1 LTQLFQL
8 THALQNAMPL
18 PRDNGALI
26 FHSPWESRVFAMA
39 VLLCEKGAYAW
50 TTFNAHFAKCLGDT
64 ERHHPDKEAVSAYYH
79 HWRQALEQVL
89 LEKAILVEEQLQARA
104 NAFVTGQ
111 RHHVG

>member
-1 LTQLFQL
+1 MTQLLQFA
-8 THALQNAMPL
+8 HALQDAMQL
-18 PRDNGALI
+18 PRDNGELM

-50 TTFNAHFAKCLGDT
+50 NTFNELFAKCIGEA

-79 HWRQALEQVL
+79 HWMQALEKVL
-89 LEKAILVEEQLQARA
+89 LDKEILVEEQLQARA
-104 NAFVTGQ
+104 NEFATGQ

>member
-1 LTQLFQL
+1 MTQFFQL
-8 THALQNAMPL
+8 TNALQHAMPL

-50 TTFNAHFAKCLGDT
+50 TTFNEHLAKCIGEA
-64 ERHHPDKEAVSAYYH
+64 ERQHPAKEAVSAYYY
-79 HWRQALEQVL
+79 HWIQALEQVL

-104 NAFVTGQ
+104 NEFAIGQ